1 MARGGAREAADA
13 AQPDLFAP
21 PPEATMAFVLRLRA
35 RGIAD
40 VDVLRALETV
50 PRHLFVPHLYVDL
63 AWRDVALPI
72 ACGQTMPEPY
82 LVARMMETLKPAPGH
97 RVLEIGAGSGYATA
111 ILARLAG
118 EVVSFERFR
127 SLATEAATR
136 LRQLDVANARVLHGD
151 GLAGDGEH
159 GVFERVLIHGVVAR
173 PPDTVLSL
181 VVENGVVVFVGRDAS
196 GKCLLRRL
204 AHESAAGWRESD
216 HGECRATD
224 MIPGISATF

>member
-1 MARGGAREAADA
+1 MSLAGAEQT
-13 AQPDLFAP
+13 QPDLFAP

-40 VDVLRALETV
+40 IDVLRALETV

-72 ACGQTMPEPY
+72 ACGQTMPEPW
-82 LVARMMETLKPAPGH
+82 LVARMMEALKPAPDH

-111 ILARLAG
+111 ILARLAR
-118 EVVSFERFR
+118 EVVSFERFG

-151 GLAGDGEH
+151 GLAPGGEH
-159 GVFERVLIHGVVAR
+159 GVFERVLIHGVVERVPEA
-173 PPDTVLSL
+173 VLSL
-181 VVENGVVVFVGRDAS
+181 VVENGVVVFVARDVN
-196 GKCLLRRL
+196 GKCVLKRL
-204 AHESAAGWRESD
+204 AHENAAGWRETEA
-216 HGECRATD
+216 GACRATD
-224 MIPGISATF
+224 MIPGLSTIF